1 MIPRVSVVMSVHNG
15 AGHLHEALG
24 AIMRQTFADFEF
36 LVVDDGSDDG
46 TPQILAAMSDPR
58 LRVVRQERAGH
69 TCSLIKA
76 LNLTRGEY
84 VARQDADDASE
95 PQRLARQVALLDSHP
110 EVAIVGSAVSAVNDA
125 GRKLCDWSYPPDHDD
140 LVAELM
146 RLRNP
151 LPHSTVMFRRAA
163 VVEIG
168 GYRAAFRKAQD
179 YDLLLRLAE
188 RYRLASLPEQLCRL
202 RLSARS
208 VTFGD
213 RENEQ
218 FYFAVMALVAALIR
232 SQTGRDPLDG
242 PDRDRLIASFE
253 VWYRNSVYPS
263 RFRSRLA
270 RRRFRIA
277 LGQRDLRAA
286 LGHLIKATASDP
298 GWLVERWWHPTRHLQ
313 QAAMWAQSQVRGEA

>member
-15 AGHLHEALG
+15 AHHLHEALG

-36 LVVDDGSDDG
+36 LVVDDGSDDE

-58 LRVVRQERAGH
+58 LRVVRQERAGL

-84 VARQDADDASE
+84 VARQDADDLSE
-95 PQRLARQVALLDSHP
+95 PQRLAMEVAFLDSHP

-125 GRKLCDWSYPPDHDD
+125 GRKLCDWSYPPGHDD
-140 LVAELM
+140 LVAELK
-146 RLRNP
+146 RLRTP
-151 LPHSTVMFRRAA
+151 LPHSTVMFRRTA
-163 VVEIG
+163 VLGVG
-168 GYRAAFRKAQD
+168 GYRAVFRKAQD

-188 RYRLASLPEQLCRL
+188 RYRLASLPDQLCRL
-202 RLSARS
+202 RLSAGS

-213 RENEQ
+213 GENEQ

-232 SQTGRDPLDG
+232 CQTGRDPLDG
-242 PDRDRLIASFE
+242 PHRDRLIASFDL
-253 VWYRNSVYPS
+253 WYRNSVYPA
-263 RFRSRLA
+263 RFLSRLA

-277 LGQRDLRAA
+277 LGQRDLGAA
-286 LGHLIKATASDP
+286 LSHLIKATTADP
-298 GWLVERWWHPTRHLQ
+298 GWVVERWWNRSRQLRQAAAWAHLQ
-313 QAAMWAQSQVRGEA
+313 LRSET